1 MSLPAQSN
9 GGVATTSRVTLYP
22 MQNVDT
28 GQIGFYAFDPAGGFN
43 DLIASSFYAFK
54 VEDVLQGRTPTISR
68 VIVTYRDL
76 GLVTVVFTLTGTLDN
91 QVVGGLTGNGSM
103 QSVVMGNILAT
114 GKLMTIIVG
123 ITLTA
128 QNIQLMIT
136 RAAGAGPLS
145 IVKVLLCG
153 RVEDQAYA

>member
-1 MSLPAQSN
+1 MPQST
-9 GGVATTSRVTLYP
+9 GGVATTSRLTLYP

-28 GQIGFYAFDPAGGFN
+28 GMVGFYAFDPAGGFN
-43 DLIASSFYAFK
+43 DLIASSFYNFK
-54 VEDVLQGRTPTISR
+54 VEEVLQGRTPTIGR

-76 GLVTVVFTLTGTLDN
+76 GRVTAVFTLTGTQDN
-91 QVVGGLTGNGSM
+91 QVVGGLTGNSSM
-103 QSVVMGNILAT
+103 QVVSMGNMLAT

-136 RAAGAGPLS
+136 RAAGAGSLS
-145 IVKVLLCG
+145 ISKVLLCG
-153 RVEDQAYA
+153 RVEEQAYA